1 MSFVGYMVEYNQKLG
16 RVQRVTYQSIDITEY
31 NNF

>member
-16 RVQRVTYQSIDITEY
+16 RVQRVTYQSTDNYRI
-31 NNF
+31 